1 MFLGMNNRS
10 SLCRVVLEPASKLE
24 PFCPFF
30 LLAEESSC
38 MNNCSSLQSLEAA
51 GGWGPGRACPPLLQ
65 LRDST
70 WQHTLGESGIGR
82 DISILFW
89 LARGISVR
97 LKRTSGFWVVVE
109 AITPHRRPAKY
120 LGTHTHTQGSIKG
133 APVPSSWVP
142 TLSATPIQG
151 KKKTRNMLATLTG
164 SGGVPALIPCI
175 LQCIVHDSFQLVEF
189 FPTMSPVC
197 SISLLRP

>member
-1 MFLGMNNRS
+1 
-10 SLCRVVLEPASKLE
+10 
-24 PFCPFF
+24 
-30 LLAEESSC
+30 

-51 GGWGPGRACPPLLQ
+51 GGWGRGRACPLLLQ

-120 LGTHTHTQGSIKG
+120 LGTHTHKVQSRGPQFLRLGCRPFPPRRYK
-133 APVPSSWVP
+133 
-142 TLSATPIQG
+142 G